1 MALEHPLSIF
11 SFHKENV
18 PFLKI
23 ASKFKMKKAVL
34 IFTACILFSTLKS
47 QNMTPEQVVQQSLEA
62 YNNRDI
68 EKFMALF
75 SNDIEMYNFNTGKLT
90 AKGLPEVRKIYQDMF
105 NVSPKLHSDILK
117 RIVFDDKIIDHEYI
131 TGRMGSDAPLEIV
144 LIYEVKAGKIVKT
157 TAIRK

>member
-1 MALEHPLSIF
+1 
-11 SFHKENV
+11 
-18 PFLKI
+18 
-23 ASKFKMKKAVL
+23 
-34 IFTACILFSTLKS
+34 
-47 QNMTPEQVVQQSLEA
+47 MTPEQVVQQSLEA

-75 SNDIEMYNFNTGKLT
+75 SDDIEMYNFNTGKLT
-90 AKGLPEVRKIYQDMF
+90 AKGLQEVRKIYQDMF

-131 TGRMGSDAPLEIV
+131 TGRMGSDTPLEIV